1 MRILLAVAA
10 LVAALGVA
18 GNFDFEEAQQQQDRY
33 CEFVA
38 DGTWPPYN
46 SSINCEEIKNEN

>member
-1 MRILLAVAA
+1 MKILLTLAA
-10 LVAALGVA
+10 LVAALGLA
-18 GNFDFEEAQQQQDRY
+18 GTSDFEEAQQQQDRY

-46 SSINCEEIKNEN
+46 PDINCEDRV

>member
-1 MRILLAVAA
+1 MKNILALAATIAA
-10 LVAALGVA
+10 FGFA
-18 GNFDFEEAQQQQDRY
+18 GSMDLQDAQAEQDRY

-46 SSINCEEIKNEN
+46 PEINCNK